1 MSRLEKFYKF
11 INILLCMGILFFAFD
26 AYAAPKVKTFGPN
39 CYYEVTRVVEDGVIV
54 SEKQVEVC
62 EEETSQGKQKM
73 DPELKSA
80 IIQAS
85 FITGVVAILSRIN

>member
-1 MSRLEKFYKF
+1 
-11 INILLCMGILFFAFD
+11 MGILFFAFD

-62 EEETSQGKQKM
+62 EEETEQGKQKM
-73 DPELKSA
+73 DPVVKKEMSRLA
-80 IIQAS
+80 MYTL
-85 FITGVVAILSRIN
+85 FIAVVSKLD

>member
-1 MSRLEKFYKF
+1 MSRQEKFYKF

-62 EEETSQGKQKM
+62 EEETEQGKQKM
-73 DPELKSA
+73 DPVVKKEMSRLA
-80 IIQAS
+80 MYTL
-85 FITGVVAILSRIN
+85 FIAVVSKLD

>member
-1 MSRLEKFYKF
+1 MSRQEKIYKF

-26 AYAAPKVKTFGPN
+26 AYAEPKVKTFGPN

-54 SEKQVEVC
+54 SEKKVEVC
-62 EEETSQGKQKM
+62 EEETEQGKQKM

>member
-62 EEETSQGKQKM
+62 EEETELGKQKM
-73 DPELKSA
+73 DPVLKDR
-80 IIQAS
+80 IQNAVLLTA
-85 FITGVVAILSRIN
+85 FIAVLNQIK

>member
-1 MSRLEKFYKF
+1 
-11 INILLCMGILFFAFD
+11 
-26 AYAAPKVKTFGPN
+26 
-39 CYYEVTRVVEDGVIV
+39 VVEDGVIV
-54 SEKQVEVC
+54 SEKKVEVC